1 MNSRRR
7 VGAGGAKL
15 GQLGEEGDEAG
26 DGAERRALAETVL
39 ATLCCSGGGGEQR
52 GRGGEDPRWWGQRR
66 GSQPGGST
74 GGRDGMGG
82 VVSEREEP
90 ARNSGDGHWREEGAG
105 ELGRRRL
112 GSGMRGGARGRG
124 DGVGFERAHR

>member
-39 ATLCCSGGGGEQR
+39 ATLCCSGG
-52 GRGGEDPRWWGQRR
+52 
-66 GSQPGGST
+66 
-74 GGRDGMGG
+74 
-82 VVSEREEP
+82 
-90 ARNSGDGHWREEGAG
+90 
-105 ELGRRRL
+105 
-112 GSGMRGGARGRG
+112 
-124 DGVGFERAHR
+124 